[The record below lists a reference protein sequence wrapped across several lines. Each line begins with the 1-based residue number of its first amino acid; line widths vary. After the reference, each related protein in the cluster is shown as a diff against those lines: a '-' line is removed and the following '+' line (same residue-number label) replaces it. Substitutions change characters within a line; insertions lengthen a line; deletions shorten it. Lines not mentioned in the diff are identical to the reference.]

1 SSARPLAYS
10 GNVIDNF
17 SLTFKEGVVVDFSAE
32 QGEDLLEKMIN
43 VDDGASMLGEVALV
57 PNSSPISQSG
67 LLFYNTLLDEN
78 ASCHLALGSAYRF
91 SLEGG
96 ENLSTEEFSSR
107 GGNSSLI
114 HEDFMIGSGEMDI
127 DGILEDG
134 SVEPVLR
141 AGEWAF

>member
-1 SSARPLAYS
+1 LVYS
-10 GNVIDNF
+10 GNVIDHF
-17 SLTFKEGVVVDFSAE
+17 SLVFEEGKVVDFKAE
-32 QGEDLLEKMIN
+32 QGQEYLENLLS
-43 VDDGASMLGEVALV
+43 VDKGASMLGEVALV

-96 ENLSTEEFSSR
+96 EHLSGEEFESR
-107 GGNSSLI
+107 GGNNSLV
-114 HEDFMIGSGEMDI
+114 HSDFMMGSGELDV
-127 DGILEDG
+127 DGVLPNGEM
-134 SVEPVLR
+134 EPLIR

>member
-1 SSARPLAYS
+1 
-10 GNVIDNF
+10 
-17 SLTFKEGVVVDFSAE
+17 
-32 QGEDLLEKMIN
+32 
-43 VDDGASMLGEVALV
+43 
-57 PNSSPISQSG
+57 

-91 SLEGG
+91 SLDGG
-96 ENLSTEEFSSR
+96 ENLSPDEFKSR
-107 GGNSSLI
+107 GGNISMT
-114 HEDFMIGSGEMDI
+114 HNDFMIGSGEMDI